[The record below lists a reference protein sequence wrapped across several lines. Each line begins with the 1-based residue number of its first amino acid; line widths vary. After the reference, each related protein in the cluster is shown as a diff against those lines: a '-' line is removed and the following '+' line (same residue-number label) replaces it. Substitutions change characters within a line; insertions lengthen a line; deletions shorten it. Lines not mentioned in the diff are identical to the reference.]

1 MEAIIAV
8 YCISVFSNAKVQA
21 PNKGLFDRAPL
32 EEPEPKRLRLICFLL
47 KNSFSRKTFGKA
59 PLKKLE
65 PETERNSTKQA
76 LH

>member
-47 KNSFSRKTFGKA
+47 QNSFSRKTFGMTS
-59 PLKKLE
+59 LEE
-65 PETERNSTKQA
+65 PESEPERTLSNRP
-76 LH
+76 